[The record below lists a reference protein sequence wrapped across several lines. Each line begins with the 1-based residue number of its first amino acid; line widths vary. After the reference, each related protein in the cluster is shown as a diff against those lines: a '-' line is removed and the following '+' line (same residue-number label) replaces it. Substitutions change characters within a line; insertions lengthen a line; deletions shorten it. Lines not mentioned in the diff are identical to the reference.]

1 MRSPP
6 RSFRSA
12 AAGYT
17 AVEIMMALT
26 VMTIGAAAVMSLQ
39 KTSVTGNFDARET
52 DLAASI
58 ARTWVDRLHRDAMNW
73 TMPNNTYPAANN
85 FTNAKLLS
93 LPTYGQWT
101 LPNFAMNQTT
111 PETMSYAFDMLGRD
125 IPQGSATSNGQAPNP
140 TNPVVFC
147 VNYRLEW
154 LVPPNLTPPPGG
166 PAVEPGLIRV
176 DLRVLWPRDIVGRPA
191 NDWCTS
197 VSVLNDPEVNDPPGQ
212 YPTYHALYLTT
223 TIRQGGT
230 GQ

>member
-1 MRSPP
+1 MRLRRPLPS
-6 RSFRSA
+6 

-26 VMTIGAAAVMSLQ
+26 VMSIGAAAVMSLQ

-73 TMPNNTYPAANN
+73 TMPNNSNPTTSN
-85 FTNAKLLS
+85 FSNAKLLS
-93 LPTYGQWT
+93 SPAYGSWT
-101 LPNFAMNQTT
+101 LPNFEMNAPGTP

-125 IPQGSATSNGQAPNP
+125 IPSSQATGSP
-140 TNPVVFC
+140 NPVVFC
-147 VNYRLEW
+147 VNYRLNW
-154 LVPPNLTPPPGG
+154 LVPPNLAPPPGG

-176 DLRVLWPRDIVGRPA
+176 DLRVLWPRDIVSRPA
-191 NDWCTS
+191 GDWCTA
-197 VSVLNDPEVNDPPGQ
+197 VSTLANPETDTQPD
-212 YPTYHALYLTT
+212 YHAIYLTT
-223 TIRQGGT
+223 TVRQGGT

>member
-1 MRSPP
+1 MRRVPH
-6 RSFRSA
+6 SA
-12 AAGYT
+12 PGYT

-73 TMPNNTYPAANN
+73 TQPNNTFPTQSN
-85 FTNAKLLS
+85 FNAAKLLS
-93 LPTYGQWT
+93 TPAYGTWALPKY
-101 LPNFAMNQTT
+101 AMTGGT

-125 IPQGSATSNGQAPNP
+125 IPASNATSSTA
-140 TNPVVFC
+140 NPVVFC
-147 VNYRLEW
+147 VNYRLQW
-154 LVPPNLTPPPGG
+154 LVAPNLAPAPGG
-166 PAVEPGLIRV
+166 PAVEPGLIRADV
-176 DLRVLWPRDIVGRPA
+176 RVLWPRAIWSRPGG
-191 NDWCTS
+191 DWCST
-197 VSVLNDPEVNDPPGQ
+197 VAPLANPEQDPTNV
-212 YPTYHALYLTT
+212 TYHSIYLTT

>member
-1 MRSPP
+1 MRSRPLP
-6 RSFRSA
+6 SPARSA

-52 DLAASI
+52 DLASSI

-73 TMPNNTYPAANN
+73 TMPNNTFPTVSNFSNAA
-85 FTNAKLLS
+85 LLS
-93 LPTYGQWT
+93 SPAYGKWA
-101 LPNFAMNQTT
+101 LPNFEMGQTN

-125 IPQGSATSNGQAPNP
+125 IPSGQATGSPS
-140 TNPVVFC
+140 PVVFC
-147 VNYRLEW
+147 VNYRLQW
-154 LVPPNLTPPPGG
+154 LVAPNLSPAAGSG
-166 PAVEPGLIRV
+166 LAVEPGLIRV
-176 DLRVLWPRDIVGRPA
+176 DLRVLWPRDIVSQPTG
-191 NDWCTS
+191 DWCSS
-197 VSVLNDPEVNDPPGQ
+197 VATLANPESGTQPM
-212 YPTYHALYLTT
+212 YHSIYLTT

>member
-1 MRSPP
+1 MRP
-6 RSFRSA
+6 RPYLARS

-52 DLAASI
+52 DLATSI

-73 TMPNNTYPAANN
+73 TMPNNTYPTTSN

-93 LPTYGQWT
+93 SPAYGKWALPGYEMG
-101 LPNFAMNQTT
+101 QTT
-111 PETMSYAFDMLGRD
+111 PETMSYAFDLLGRD
-125 IPQGSATSNGQAPNP
+125 IPASEATASP
-140 TNPVVFC
+140 NPVVFC
-147 VNYRLEW
+147 VNYRLQW
-154 LVPPNLTPPPGG
+154 LVPPNLAPPPGG

-176 DLRVLWPRDIVGRPA
+176 DLRVLWPRNIVSRPTG
-191 NDWCTS
+191 DWCTS
-197 VSVLNDPEVNDPPGQ
+197 VSALVNPEQDPQ
-212 YPTYHALYLTT
+212 PTYHAIYLTT

>member
-1 MRSPP
+1 MRSRP
-6 RSFRSA
+6 RPTPARSAA

-26 VMTIGAAAVMSLQ
+26 VMTIGAAAVMSIQ

-52 DLAASI
+52 DLATSI

-73 TMPNNTYPAANN
+73 TMPNNTFPTVSN

-93 LPTYGQWT
+93 SPAYGKWA
-101 LPNFAMNQTT
+101 LPNFEMGQTT

-125 IPQGSATSNGQAPNP
+125 IPAAQATGGAG
-140 TNPVVFC
+140 NPVIFC
-147 VNYRLEW
+147 VNYRLQW
-154 LVPPNLTPPPGG
+154 LVPPNLAPAPGQV
-166 PAVEPGLIRV
+166 VEAGLIRV
-176 DLRVLWPRDIVGRPA
+176 DLRVLWPRGIASSPMG
-191 NDWCTS
+191 DWCTA
-197 VSVLNDPEVNDPPGQ
+197 VSTLDNPEQNPQPM
-212 YPTYHALYLTT
+212 YHAIYLTT

>member
-1 MRSPP
+1 MRSRLLPSP
-6 RSFRSA
+6 ARSA

-52 DLAASI
+52 DLASSI
-58 ARTWVDRLHRDAMNW
+58 ARTWVDRLHRDAMSW
-73 TMPNNTYPAANN
+73 TMPNNTFPTVSN

-93 LPTYGQWT
+93 SPAYGKWA
-101 LPNFAMNQTT
+101 LPNFEMGQTT

-125 IPQGSATSNGQAPNP
+125 IPSGDATGSPS
-140 TNPVVFC
+140 PVVFC
-147 VNYRLEW
+147 VNYRLQW
-154 LVPPNLTPPPGG
+154 LVQPNLA
-166 PAVEPGLIRV
+166 PAQGVTVEPGLIRV
-176 DLRVLWPRDIVGRPA
+176 DLRVLWPRDIISRPA
-191 NDWCTS
+191 GDWCSGVATQI
-197 VSVLNDPEVNDPPGQ
+197 NPEQGTQPM
-212 YPTYHALYLTT
+212 YHSIYLTT